1 MKEYTTLPPLS
12 PDQSAESTLSESEKI
27 KIQRQNLLILYQK
40 ARNLTINFQN
50 QHDKFKTEEDIL
62 NSLRERYYDA
72 LCRKK
77 FHESDRDIYFKQGD
91 DLVDMR
97 RQLLATSIDILTEQ
111 EAYYKASER
120 YNNDILETLKFKDRN
135 ISNTERNFQDLQEA
149 YEAIQERYSKQSTE
163 LCDVKADLN
172 IEKVE
177 CQRLGKKI
185 KNVEGKNEELAEK
198 LDMEVAEKERYI
210 SVSERLEG
218 KVKILEDKTVTL
230 SAANEI
236 LENDRNDLEDKLS
249 ATVNKLTT
257 TSESLSTLTKEHEDL
272 HQKFTTSTSQNE
284 SMISELKTIV
294 TDYQTE
300 IKNYEKEVFNL
311 KSKHKSSLIK
321 IDEINK
327 KLQVVTRARN
337 NSVQSENK
345 YKKANIETN
354 ERYQALLERA
364 MGLIESDSNKN
375 VQLLGSNCNCKHFE
389 YMLVDRC

>member
-1 MKEYTTLPPLS
+1 
-12 PDQSAESTLSESEKI
+12 
-27 KIQRQNLLILYQK
+27 
-40 ARNLTINFQN
+40 
-50 QHDKFKTEEDIL
+50 
-62 NSLRERYYDA
+62 
-72 LCRKK
+72 
-77 FHESDRDIYFKQGD
+77 
-91 DLVDMR
+91 
-97 RQLLATSIDILTEQ
+97 
-111 EAYYKASER
+111 
-120 YNNDILETLKFKDRN
+120 
-135 ISNTERNFQDLQEA
+135 
-149 YEAIQERYSKQSTE
+149 
-163 LCDVKADLN
+163 
-172 IEKVE
+172 
-177 CQRLGKKI
+177 
-185 KNVEGKNEELAEK
+185 
-198 LDMEVAEKERYI
+198 
-210 SVSERLEG
+210 
-218 KVKILEDKTVTL
+218 
-230 SAANEI
+230 
-236 LENDRNDLEDKLS
+236 LEDKLS

-311 KSKHKSSLIK
+311 KSKHKSSLVK

-375 VQLLGSNCNCKHFE
+375 VQLQYLTADNVRLSKKAGKEILKPETKKALDIAQENVKYASKKRILKARQAILTPSSRLKTADDVRNLGFMNNPTHDIKIEAYRPDSANGKLWDITRGMAGYMRQSHLRSIPGSGASNPRYEFI
-389 YMLVDRC
+389 